1 MQIPNYSCVIIFLK
15 QKINTFNDACKCT
28 TFFIYSNKKRKK
40 MTLYASAKKNGSFL
54 RKQSLFVRKRFI
66 FAHKKAE
73 NYFNAM

>member
-1 MQIPNYSCVIIFLK
+1 MRANVQLFL
-15 QKINTFNDACKCT
+15 
-28 TFFIYSNKKRKK
+28 FIQTKKEKK